1 MKDKETKQKEKIAKF
16 VKKIIK
22 KRFKLHIKDNDFP
35 KENMVK
41 QLGLDSIGIFECFVL
56 LENKY
61 DVDFSSDN
69 LFSIDIFDSIDKIV
83 ERIYSLLNE
92 KSAS

>member
-22 KRFKLHIKDNDFP
+22 KRFKLNIKDDNFP

-41 QLGLDSIGIFECFVL
+41 ELSLDSIGIFECFVL

-69 LFSIDIFDSIDKIV
+69 LFSIDIFDSVEKIV
-83 ERIYSLLNE
+83 DRIYSLLNE
-92 KSAS
+92 KQ